1 LFLFS
6 SGNTCL
12 RTVLAASPILAKGKN
27 KLDVYQKLMVHPS
40 GKFLEMIFQ
49 RILNNIEE
57 TTK

>member
-1 LFLFS
+1 MVRDFLGFVS
-6 SGNTCL
+6 
-12 RTVLAASPILAKGKN
+12 VFKWQSPILAKGKN